1 MVGGVIGTLVVFAVI
16 AFILPVIS
24 IYFWIVVNSLRKK
37 IIESRRFVMPIQ
49 AQPPSFVGK
58 FKRGLSLLDSRFSE
72 GLKLTF

>member
-1 MVGGVIGTLVVFAVI
+1 MAKSELLEGKTAKSEFVDTWQCQKHPQWPEEDLD
-16 AFILPVIS
+16 
-24 IYFWIVVNSLRKK
+24 K
-37 IIESRRFVMPIQ
+37 IVMPIQ